1 MVNKDE
7 NGNDLSDT
15 VSFQIKGTMTV
26 DGNMVTDATVFS
38 DESLHVTGTMSGDLT
53 IGDAKNVGYAEIGT
67 ITGDVVV
74 ANGELYVTEEL
85 DTSSVKASEEGT
97 IEFASDATIG
107 TTAGSLFKDST
118 GEPVSNVGGLTF
130 TGTGTPENAAKQEGG
145 VKTEA
150 TLNLEILVNAKKY
163 REYTGAWANRYPDS
177 VAVDGNNVTITT
189 KNIQVQNDEGKWE
202 SDTERGSMMDYVARF
217 LGALYRANVDEKDGP
232 AVTEIVYNGTT
243 FVWNGDKAGSNW
255 VEDVTGETKAKT
267 LIYCLYGSTGEE
279 DGEVPVD
286 NPTSIP
292 LTVNGQEINI
302 TVKYP
307 VGTAE
312 SGS

>member
-1 MVNKDE
+1 M
-7 NGNDLSDT
+7 
-15 VSFQIKGTMTV
+15 
-26 DGNMVTDATVFS
+26 
-38 DESLHVTGTMSGDLT
+38 
-53 IGDAKNVGYAEIGT
+53 
-67 ITGDVVV
+67 VV

-118 GEPVSNVGGLTF
+118 GEPVSDVGGLTF
-130 TGTGTPENAAKQEGG
+130 TGTGTPENAAEQKGG
-145 VKTEA
+145 VTTEA
-150 TLNLEILVNAKKY
+150 TLNLEILVNAKNYEK
-163 REYTGAWANRYPDS
+163 YTGAWGNRYPNS

-189 KNIQVQNDEGKWE
+189 KNIQVQNDSQQWVN
-202 SDTERGSMMDYVARF
+202 DTERGSMMDYVARF
-217 LGALYRANVDEKDGP
+217 LGALYRANQNGDT

-243 FVWNGDKAGSNW
+243 FVWEGNKAGSNW
-255 VEDVTGETKAKT
+255 IEDVTGETEAKT
-267 LIYCLYGSTGEE
+267 LIYCLYGSTAEE

-286 NPTSIP
+286 NPTSIT

>member
-1 MVNKDE
+1 M
-7 NGNDLSDT
+7 
-15 VSFQIKGTMTV
+15 
-26 DGNMVTDATVFS
+26 
-38 DESLHVTGTMSGDLT
+38 
-53 IGDAKNVGYAEIGT
+53 GYAEIGT

-85 DTSSVKASEEGT
+85 NTSSVKASEEGT

-130 TGTGTPENAAKQEGG
+130 TGTGTPENAAEQKGG
-145 VKTEA
+145 VTTEA
-150 TLNLEILVNAKKY
+150 TLNLEILVNAKNYDGYDK
-163 REYTGAWANRYPDS
+163 AWANRYPNS

-189 KNIQVQNDEGKWE
+189 KNIQVQNDNEEWVN
-202 SDTERGSMMDYVARF
+202 DTERGSMMDYVARF

-243 FVWNGDKAGSNW
+243 FVWDESGTSKGSNW
-255 VEDVTGETKAKT
+255 DEDVTGDAEAKT
-267 LIYCLYGSTGEE
+267 LIYCLYGSTAEE

-286 NPTSIP
+286 NPTSIT

>member
-1 MVNKDE
+1 MKQKWVHRMGALALCGALLGGTAALAAGVTYKTIQVLY
-7 NGNDLSDT
+7 NDISL
-15 VSFQIKGTMTV
+15 VV
-26 DGNMVTDATVFS
+26 DGVPVTPKD
-38 DESLHVTGTMSGDLT
+38 
-53 IGDAKNVGYAEIGT
+53 
-67 ITGDVVV
+67 
-74 ANGELYVTEEL
+74 ANGVEV
-85 DTSSVKASEEGT
+85 
-97 IEFASDATIG
+97 
-107 TTAGSLFKDST
+107 
-118 GEPVSNVGGLTF
+118 EPF
-130 TGTGTPENAAKQEGG
+130 
-145 VKTEA
+145 
-150 TLNLEILVNAKKY
+150 
-163 REYTGAWANRYPDS
+163 
-177 VAVDGNNVTITT
+177 
-189 KNIQVQNDEGKWE
+189 
-202 SDTERGSMMDYVARF
+202 
-217 LGALYRANVDEKDGP
+217 
-232 AVTEIVYNGTT
+232 VYNGTT